1 MDLLIINHVSGLST
15 GIQGLSIH
23 PGGARGL
30 TSTQV
35 LVYTETVRSAMHI
48 HVQVQKCSNIN

>member
-1 MDLLIINHVSGLST
+1 MNELVIVVIIVSGLST

-35 LVYTETVRSAMHI
+35 LLLSI
-48 HVQVQKCSNIN
+48 